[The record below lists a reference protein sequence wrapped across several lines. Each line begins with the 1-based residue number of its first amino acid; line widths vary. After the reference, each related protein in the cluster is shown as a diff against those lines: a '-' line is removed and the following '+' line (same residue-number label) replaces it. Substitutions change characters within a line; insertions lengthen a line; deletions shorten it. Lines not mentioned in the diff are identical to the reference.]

1 VFRFLALIWNS
12 RSAEPNAAAQAWS
25 QALASRGFRAAPQ
38 TAPCLKVFVS
48 GAREAGNGVHALA
61 QGGGLLVGRAFLRE
75 HPFPE
80 LIEGQPLPAEPSD
93 ALAAAEALCRALWG
107 RYVAFLPTA
116 AGEVGVLRDPT
127 GALPCHHLHQAGVDL
142 VFSWLEDV
150 LALPGLP
157 ARPPLDW
164 DHLARFALQGG
175 EPGDRATALAGVRQ
189 LLPGELLTLGG
200 AAPARH
206 LAWNGAIFARQ
217 LLDEP
222 PRQAQDRLRQTTRAC
237 VQAWARGEPAILLR
251 LSGGLDS
258 AILLSCLDRAH
269 TAAEVVCLNHHSVG
283 ASSDERPYARL
294 AAAKADRP
302 LVELERQA
310 DFALE
315 ALLRAP
321 RTPTPSP
328 YLGSLSAAGDAEVA
342 ACHGA
347 RVMFTGGGGD
357 QLFYEFRQW
366 WPAADALRQ
375 LGPGRRFL
383 GCAMDAARLGGI
395 SVWLALLRACQERLR
410 PSGPQT
416 SATAQAPPLATSEA
430 LQAMQAQ
437 RRMARPTHP
446 ALQQAKHI
454 PIGKLTQ
461 LHHLLAPA
469 GYYDALAPWDRP
481 ELVNP
486 LLSQPLV
493 ELCLQLPSH
502 VLTTG
507 GRSRGLARRAFADD
521 IPRAIAWRR
530 SKGGMQEHAKAVLA
544 HNLGFA
550 RELLLDGELV
560 RRRLLDRAKVEEV
573 LSGRPTP
580 LAAHVGELHM
590 HIAIEAWLQRWR
602 S

>member
-1 VFRFLALIWNS
+1 MFRFLALIWNS
-12 RSAEPNAAAQAWS
+12 SNAEPHAAAQAWS
-25 QALASRGFRAAPQ
+25 QALASRGFQAAPPS
-38 TAPCLKVFVS
+38 APGLKVFVT
-48 GAREAGNGVHALA
+48 GGREGGNGVRLFAN
-61 QGGGLLVGRAFLRE
+61 GGGLLVGRAFLRE
-75 HPFPE
+75 PPFPD
-80 LIEGQPLPAEPSD
+80 LSPGQPLPAAAPEGP
-93 ALAAAEALCRALWG
+93 AAAEALCRALWG

-116 AGEVGVLRDPT
+116 AGEVGVLRDPS
-127 GALPCHHLHQAGVDL
+127 GALPCHHLRQAGVNL

-150 LALPGLP
+150 LALPGMP
-157 ARPPLDW
+157 APPALDW

-175 EPGDRATALAGVRQ
+175 EPGDRSTALAGVHQ

-200 AAPARH
+200 AAPARQ
-206 LAWNGAIFARQ
+206 LAWNGAVFARQ

-222 PRQAQDRLRQTTRAC
+222 PSQARDRLRQTTRAC
-237 VQAWARGEPAILLR
+237 AQAWARGEAGILLR

-258 AILLSCLDRAH
+258 AILLSCLDRGH
-269 TAAEVVCLNHHSVG
+269 TRAEVVCLNHHSIG

-294 AAAKADRP
+294 AAAKANRP
-302 LVELERQA
+302 LVELERQP
-310 DFALE
+310 DFQLE

-321 RTPTPSP
+321 RTPMPVP

-342 ACHGA
+342 ARHGA

-375 LGPGRRFL
+375 LGLGRRFF

-395 SVWLALLRACQERLR
+395 SVWLALLHAGQERLR

-416 SATAQAPPLATSEA
+416 SAAAQAPPLATCEA
-430 LQAMQAQ
+430 LQALQ
-437 RRMARPTHP
+437 RTVRATHP
-446 ALQQAKHI
+446 ALQQAKGI
-454 PIGKLTQ
+454 AIGKLTQ

-493 ELCLQLPSH
+493 ELCLQLPSY

-507 GRSRGLARRAFADD
+507 GRSRGLARQAFADD
-521 IPRAIAWRR
+521 IPRAIGLRR

-560 RRRLLDRAKVEEV
+560 SRRLLDRAKVEEV

-602 S
+602 TRG